1 MGTLTVRDDE
11 TERTLYTGW
20 ESDLVL
26 ERDGTGVPR
35 VVVSS
40 DAPFDPNDVPVQEA
54 SDDALGPEQTDWP
67 WALLVVPTVLAILL
81 GALTAGGV
89 LSLAG
94 LDTPLAFTAAALT
107 YLGAVFGTLL
117 ILNDAAYLKNA
128 DAAWQPNPWL
138 FVGGGGVALVGIST
152 LLAPSLS
159 MTALVGVLITAVA
172 ASSVVSGPVYL
183 LLRDRYAGLP

>member
-1 MGTLTVRDDE
+1 MGTLTVRDDGNE
-11 TERTLYTGW
+11 QTLYTGW

-54 SDDALGPEQTDWP
+54 SESALGPEPTNWP
-67 WALLVVPTVLAILL
+67 WALLVVPTVLALLL

-89 LSLAG
+89 LSVAG
-94 LDTPLAFTAAALT
+94 LDTPLAFTAAAVS
-107 YLGAVFGTLL
+107 YLAAVFGTLL
-117 ILNDAAYLKNA
+117 ILNDAAYLKHA

-138 FVGGGGVALVGIST
+138 FVGGGALALVGISA
-152 LLAPSLS
+152 LFAPNLS

-183 LLRDRYAGLP
+183 LLRARYSGLP